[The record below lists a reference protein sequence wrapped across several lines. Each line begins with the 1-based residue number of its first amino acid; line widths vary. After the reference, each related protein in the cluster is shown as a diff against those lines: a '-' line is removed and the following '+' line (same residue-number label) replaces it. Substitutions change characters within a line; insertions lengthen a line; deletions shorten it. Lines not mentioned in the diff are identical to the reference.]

1 MSFDKKKNCK
11 AVFDLIDS
19 YGIPWAPIFGNHD
32 AEVFLSKYDYADM
45 FREYENC
52 LFDCG
57 YSDIGGAG
65 NYTVVFRDGEKTVGA
80 AVMVD
85 THSSVRM
92 FSSEYQSIT
101 KRQIEWYRRTVDGLN
116 ELYKESGGEGVVPTL
131 LYTHIP
137 INEYV
142 DAYDIG
148 DSVSGSNNEK
158 CCVPKENTG
167 MFDAILEK
175 GSTKAI
181 SCGHDH
187 ANNSECVYKGVKF
200 VYGDQSGWCKNYAG
214 DCLKGGTVAVFDG
227 KDG

>member
-1 MSFDKKKNCK
+1 
-11 AVFDLIDS
+11 
-19 YGIPWAPIFGNHD
+19 
-32 AEVFLSKYDYADM
+32 M
-45 FREYENC
+45 FKEYENC

-116 ELYKESGGEGVVPTL
+116 ELYKESGGEGVAPTL

-142 DAYDIG
+142 DACDIG
-148 DSVSGSNNEK
+148 DSVSGSHNEK

-181 SCGHDH
+181 FCGHDH
-187 ANNSECVYKGVKF
+187 ANNS
-200 VYGDQSGWCKNYAG
+200 
-214 DCLKGGTVAVFDG
+214 
-227 KDG
+227 